1 MLKFAKKCKFYPFS
15 YKITPQGGETLLKC
29 VVNALIMPKTYYEV
43 LLDWVNNKN
52 DVKIQTKQKYE
63 DLIENYLK
71 NEFENSKSCFLKKE
85 DFINFFK
92 VLEEKNVSSSIRKTL
107 LYIIKASILV
117 GHNKGET
124 PLLDLS
130 EIKFKPEKKEIE
142 ILSKLEQTKLESHIL
157 SKLNIRKLC
166 ILLTLYTG
174 LRIGEVCGLKWKD
187 IDFENHCLYVRRT
200 IQRVKCNDGNKKS
213 KLIESTPKS
222 KSSIRKVPIPAFII
236 ELLKDY
242 YTNDEDFILSRST
255 KLYDPRLLESSFSRL
270 IKKVG
275 IKKIKYHALRHTFAT
290 RSIEAG
296 VDIKTLSELL
306 GHSSVDITL
315 KTYVHTSDEL
325 KKKSIDKLVSY
336 MQEEALV

>member
-1 MLKFAKKCKFYPFS
+1 MLKD
-15 YKITPQGGETLLKC
+15 I
-29 VVNALIMPKTYYEV
+29 VNALITAKTYYEI
-43 LLDWVNNKN
+43 LLDWVNNKT

-63 DLIENYLK
+63 NLIENYLK
-71 NEFENSKSCFLKKE
+71 EQFDTQKSMSLKEENFI
-85 DFINFFK
+85 DFFNT
-92 VLEEKNVSSSIRKTL
+92 LEKQEVSTSTRKTL
-107 LYIIKASILV
+107 LYIIKASILR
-117 GHNKGET
+117 GHSKNEM

-130 EIKFKPEKKEIE
+130 EIKFKSEKKEIE

-157 SKLNIRKLC
+157 STKLNIRKLC

-174 LRIGEVCGLKWKD
+174 LRIGEVCGLKWEN
-187 IDFENHCLYVRRT
+187 IDFENHALYVKRT
-200 IQRVKCNDGNKKS
+200 IQRVKCDDGIKKT

-222 KSSIRKVPIPAFII
+222 KSSIRKVPIPAFIVD
-236 ELLKDY
+236 LLKKY
-242 YTNDEDFILSRST
+242 YTNDEDFILSGST
-255 KLYDPRLLESSFSRL
+255 KLYDPRLLENSFSRL

-275 IKKIKYHALRHTFAT
+275 LKKIKYHALRHTFAT

-306 GHSSVDITL
+306 GHSTVDITL

-336 MQEEALV
+336 MQEEAYI

>member
-1 MLKFAKKCKFYPFS
+1 M
-15 YKITPQGGETLLKC
+15 
-29 VVNALIMPKTYYEV
+29 
-43 LLDWVNNKN
+43 
-52 DVKIQTKQKYE
+52 
-63 DLIENYLK
+63 
-71 NEFENSKSCFLKKE
+71 
-85 DFINFFK
+85 
-92 VLEEKNVSSSIRKTL
+92 

-166 ILLTLYTG
+166 VLLTLYTG

-187 IDFENHCLYVRRT
+187 IDFENRCLYVRRT

-236 ELLKDY
+236 ELLKGF

>member
-1 MLKFAKKCKFYPFS
+1 MLKD
-15 YKITPQGGETLLKC
+15 I
-29 VVNALIMPKTYYEV
+29 VNALITPKTYYEV
-43 LLDWVNNKN
+43 LIDWVNNKT

-71 NEFENSKSCFLKKE
+71 EQFNTQKSMFLKE
-85 DFINFFK
+85 ENFIEYFNT
-92 VLEEKNVSSSIRKTL
+92 LEKQEVSTSTRKTL
-107 LYIIKASILV
+107 LYIIKASILR
-117 GHNKGET
+117 GHYKNEM

-130 EIKFKPEKKEIE
+130 EIKFKSEKKEIE
-142 ILSKLEQTKLESHIL
+142 ILSKLEQSKLESHIL
-157 SKLNIRKLC
+157 STKLNIRKLC

-174 LRIGEVCGLKWKD
+174 LRIGEVCGLKWEN
-187 IDFENHCLYVRRT
+187 IDFENHALYVKRT
-200 IQRVKCNDGNKKS
+200 IQRVKCDDGIKKT

-222 KSSIRKVPIPAFII
+222 KSSIRKVPIPAFIVD
-236 ELLKDY
+236 LLKKY
-242 YTNDEDFILSRST
+242 YTNDEDFILSGST
-255 KLYDPRLLESSFSRL
+255 KLYDPRLLENSFSRL

-275 IKKIKYHALRHTFAT
+275 LKKIKYHALRHTFAT

-306 GHSSVDITL
+306 GHSTVDITL

-336 MQEEALV
+336 MQEEAYI

>member
-1 MLKFAKKCKFYPFS
+1 MLKG
-15 YKITPQGGETLLKC
+15 I
-29 VVNALIMPKTYYEV
+29 VNALITPKTYYEV
-43 LLDWVNNKN
+43 LIDWVNNKN
-52 DVKIQTKQKYE
+52 NVKIQTKQKYE

-85 DFINFFK
+85 EFINFFK
-92 VLEEKNVSSSIRKTL
+92 VLEEKNVSSSVRKTL

-166 ILLTLYTG
+166 VLLTLYTG

-187 IDFENHCLYVRRT
+187 IDFENRCLYVRRT

-236 ELLKDY
+236 ELLKGF